1 MMMKSF
7 KGFLTTEATKKTSAR
22 ERATA
27 AGLLFVTK
35 DLAPSSI
42 DTLTTDKDINA
53 RRLKADVETFWN
65 KQTKF
70 TLNPAQKKYM
80 VMLINKIKK
89 VKANGS
95 INVGVPPF
103 EKKDVAQIAKDY
115 SEVLAGMWVCTQYEQ
130 GIGKVNF
137 PSKNSLPVADVL
149 VPNVDGGVDLVSIKT
164 KSGSPTSFKGIWD
177 IAKESGFLTK
187 KAFMNKLAREEREM
201 VEIVGVILKNSVY
214 GHAIE
219 IAKFLYKEWDTDDGY
234 NFGLDIL
241 ARIMG
246 TSVNKLTDESIEAWM
261 RKWGEDVPKIRK
273 KLKPF
278 YDAIGRGPATK
289 EWDKYNTAKQ
299 RHKSEKVQSPLAYHL
314 VDWLNELYA
323 PSLTMLMNTFKNI
336 VQINVDLDMKGN
348 LSVTVKAF
356 PEIKFKFSNAGNS
369 TNSRN
374 KIGFKKL

>member
-1 MMMKSF
+1 MHTF
-7 KGFLTTEATKKTSAR
+7 KHFIVSEAKKKASAR

-35 DLAPSSI
+35 DLAPSRI
-42 DTLTTDKDINA
+42 TTLTTDKDINA
-53 RRLKADVETFWN
+53 RRLKADVKNFWD
-65 KQTKF
+65 KQTSF
-70 TLNPAQKKYM
+70 DLTPEQSKYM
-80 VMLINKIKK
+80 MTLLNK
-89 VKANGS
+89 VKRVKPNGS
-95 INVGVPPF
+95 LNVGVPPF

-115 SEVLAGMWVCTQYEQ
+115 SEVLAGMWVCTQYPQ

-149 VPNVDGGVDLVSIKT
+149 VPNLDGGVDLVSIKT

-187 KAFMNKLAREEREM
+187 PRFMKKLAKEEQEM
-201 VEIVGVILKNSVY
+201 VEIIEVILNNKVY
-214 GHAIE
+214 AHAIE
-219 IAKFLYKEWDTDDGY
+219 IAKFLYNEWDTDDGY

-241 ARIMG
+241 AKTMG
-246 TSVNKLTDESIEAWM
+246 TSVNKLTDDSIEQWM
-261 RKWGEDVPKIRK
+261 RKWEDDVPKIRK

-278 YDAIGRGPATK
+278 YDAIGKRPALK

-299 RHKSEKVQSPLAYHL
+299 RHKSEKIQSPLAYHL

-336 VQINVDLDMKGN
+336 VQINVDLDMKGK

-356 PEIKFKFSNAGNS
+356 PEIQFKFSNAGNS

>member
-1 MMMKSF
+1 MHTF
-7 KGFLTTEATKKTSAR
+7 KHFTILEAKKKTSAR
-22 ERATA
+22 ERAKA

-35 DLAPSSI
+35 DLAPSRI
-42 DTLTTDKDINA
+42 NTLTTDKDINA
-53 RRLKADVETFWN
+53 RRVKADVEKFWD
-65 KQTKF
+65 KQTSF
-70 TLNPAQKKYM
+70 DLTPEQSKYM
-80 VMLINKIKK
+80 MTLLNKVRR
-89 VKANGS
+89 VKRNGS
-95 INVGVPPF
+95 LNVGVPPF

-115 SEVLAGMWVCTQYEQ
+115 SEVLAGMWVCTQYKE
-130 GIGKVNF
+130 GVGKVNF

-187 KAFMNKLAREEREM
+187 KAFMKKLAKEEQEM
-201 VEIVGVILKNSVY
+201 VAIIEVILNNKVY
-214 GHAIE
+214 AHAIE
-219 IAKFLYKEWDTDDGY
+219 IAKFLYNEWDTDDGY

-241 ARIMG
+241 AKTMG
-246 TSVNKLTDESIEAWM
+246 TSVNKLTDDSIEEWM
-261 RKWGEDVPKIRK
+261 RKWGDDVPKIRK

-278 YDAIGRGPATK
+278 YDAIGRGPALK
-289 EWDKYNTAKQ
+289 EWDKYATAKQ
-299 RHKSEKVQSPLAYHL
+299 RHKSEKIQSPLAYHL

-348 LSVTVKAF
+348 LSVKVVSF

-369 TNSRN
+369 TSSRN